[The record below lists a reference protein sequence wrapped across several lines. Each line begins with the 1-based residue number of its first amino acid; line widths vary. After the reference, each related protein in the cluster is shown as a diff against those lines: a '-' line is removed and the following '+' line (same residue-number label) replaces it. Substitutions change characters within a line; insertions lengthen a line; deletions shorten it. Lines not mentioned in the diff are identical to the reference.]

1 MDKSILY
8 KTAKNKNS
16 AVFFTGESLIDGM
29 PVIGIATGLKKP
41 SINTKTG
48 PMIQIYILR
57 ADTPPKEAADMGLD
71 VSVFGNC
78 QLRPIIAAVIA
89 AKTGNDISE
98 CYVDKIRGP
107 NAVWHSWNNGNIAFI
122 KPAELADIIDDTG
135 AAIRYGAYGDPAAI
149 PNNIWYTLSKNNSI
163 AATGYTHQWRSVDPR
178 FRSICMASV
187 DTPEQYHE
195 ARENGWR
202 TFRTRHASMDLL
214 EGEFICPASEEGG
227 KRTACDRCGLGGGKG
242 ENDRRRSATIIAH
255 GPTATRWA
263 QAVGIEV

>member
-16 AVFFTGESLIDGM
+16 AIFFIGESLIDVM
-29 PVIGIATGLKKP
+29 PVIGIATGLKNS

-71 VSVFGNC
+71 VSVCGDC
-78 QLRPIIAAVIA
+78 QLRPIIAAEFGKNAPV
-89 AKTGNDISE
+89 

-122 KPAELADIIDDTG
+122 NPAELADIIDDTG

-163 AATGYTHQWRSVDPR
+163 AATGYTHQWETRPDLAPL
-178 FRSICMASV
+178 FMASIDPV
-187 DTPEQYHE
+187 TYPATAKARASAAARGFKTYRVITDLTASRKNEILCPEKSGRTNCANCLLCSG
-195 ARENGWR
+195 ARKSKDIAITEI
-202 TFRTRHASMDLL
+202 TKT
-214 EGEFICPASEEGG
+214 
-227 KRTACDRCGLGGGKG
+227 KRG
-242 ENDRRRSATIIAH
+242 
-255 GPTATRWA
+255 
-263 QAVGIEV
+263 

>member
-8 KTAKNKNS
+8 KNAKNKNS
-16 AVFFTGESLIDGM
+16 AIFFIGESLIDGM
-29 PVIGIATGLKKP
+29 RVIAIATGLKKH

-71 VSVFGNC
+71 VSVCGDC

-122 KPAELADIIDDTG
+122 DPGELADIINDTG
-135 AAIRYGAYGDPAAI
+135 APIRYGAYGDPAAI

-163 AATGYTHQWRSVDPR
+163 AATGYTHQWETRPDLAPL
-178 FRSICMASV
+178 FMASIDPV
-187 DTPEQYHE
+187 TYPDTDKARKSAAAMGFKTYRVITDITDI
-195 ARENGWR
+195 RENEILCPEKSGR
-202 TFRTRHASMDLL
+202 TNCANCLL
-214 EGEFICPASEEGG
+214 CSGARKSKDIAITEITKL
-227 KRTACDRCGLGGGKG
+227 KRG
-242 ENDRRRSATIIAH
+242 
-255 GPTATRWA
+255 
-263 QAVGIEV
+263 